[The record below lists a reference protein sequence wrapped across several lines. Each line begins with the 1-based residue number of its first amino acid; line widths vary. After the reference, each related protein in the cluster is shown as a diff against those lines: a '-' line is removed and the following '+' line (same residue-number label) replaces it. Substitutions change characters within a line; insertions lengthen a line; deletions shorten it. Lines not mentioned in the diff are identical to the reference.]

1 MGKTS
6 LTVTTRLAENYHPTL
21 HFPSAVAQRVLASF
35 HSWLWFESPQLLCFD
50 SLSMLSSALFL
61 HLSKQLFA
69 INLKCGCSS
78 VMCLQLISAAP
89 VWPKNLWIQV
99 LNKLMCGHRWQSQY
113 NGECW
118 PVLHMNVC
126 PKFAKVS
133 HHKLLVI
140 LNQKRLQQQNSLRIL
155 NWAGVSF
162 IAYNI
167 SFVKE
172 RMSCLLCQQWIQ

>member
-1 MGKTS
+1 MKVGFPLSFKDSIFQYVYTNNGLIGHMYGKDIAHS
-6 LTVTTRLAENYHPTL
+6 DKLAENYHPTL

-99 LNKLMCGHRWQSQY
+99 LNKLMCGHR
-113 NGECW
+113 
-118 PVLHMNVC
+118 
-126 PKFAKVS
+126 
-133 HHKLLVI
+133 
-140 LNQKRLQQQNSLRIL
+140 
-155 NWAGVSF
+155 
-162 IAYNI
+162 
-167 SFVKE
+167 
-172 RMSCLLCQQWIQ
+172 